1 MEATRRGG
9 LRART
14 CQAEIKNK
22 RKESH
27 RKPLLPNLRVAEVIN
42 RVSFLGHFAKHFN
55 VVYIY
60 LFGVFPRRWRIPIFI
75 FLVLGAIVFA
85 DIMIKIFK
93 IISHIES
100 IL

>member
-14 CQAEIKNK
+14 CQTARKNE

-27 RKPLLPNLRVAEVIN
+27 RKPLLPHLRVADVIN
-42 RVSFLGHFAKHFN
+42 RVSFWGHFAKHFN
-55 VVYIY
+55 VIYIY
-60 LFGVFPRRWRIPIFI
+60 LFGVFPRKWRVPIII